1 MIVWRTIFT
10 MAGEPPAWYFDA
22 KQGDAKKNLK
32 ALKGEAKRDGFSF
45 EAEGPSEIKVS
56 SRQALAALL
65 EAVAILNKEH
75 FGDLSMPAEAQPEE
89 EGAEP

>member
-10 MAGEPPAWYFDA
+10 RAGEPPAWYFDT

-32 ALKGEAKRDGFSF
+32 ALKDEAKRDGFSF
-45 EAEGPSEIKVS
+45 EAEGPTEIKVS

-65 EAVAILNKEH
+65 ESVAILEKGH
-75 FGDLSMPAEAQPEE
+75 VGDMSMPVKPQPEE